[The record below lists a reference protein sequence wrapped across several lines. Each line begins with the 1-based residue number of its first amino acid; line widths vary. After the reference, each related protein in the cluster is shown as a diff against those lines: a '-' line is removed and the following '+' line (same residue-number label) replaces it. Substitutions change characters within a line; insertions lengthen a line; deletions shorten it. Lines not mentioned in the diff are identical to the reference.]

1 VGSAVKSLG
10 SVFATTSGAGGGGLF
25 SDVLGGLG
33 PKYTD
38 TDALQGISNQQQA
51 GAADAQ
57 AQLNALAPQRSQF
70 GQALANQALGKAP
83 SIADAQL
90 KMAMDRNLSQQI
102 SAAKANRAVN
112 PALAA
117 RNNVQQANQ
126 MAQQTAQQAAV
137 NRLAEQQANQQAF
150 GQYLAQQQNTGAGYL
165 GGAGTTQSGVM
176 NTQFANQQRG
186 INMFKGL
193 AEAGMQGASMMKSDK
208 DLKTL
213 VKKYNKGGMVKKSKV
228 PAYCGPEKMADGGLV
243 SASNSIANVVGGAG
257 VPDDFAD
264 KEGMQQ
270 SGQDWGKFLSSL
282 KTSPTPMDATG
293 VGGIEL
299 GGPMMV
305 ANKGGT
311 VPGKAQVPGD
321 SEKND
326 IVPALLSPGEI
337 VVPRTV
343 VNKGSKAVAKFVAET
358 IRKEKGSTDKV
369 QKKSD
374 GGKVDEFNPK
384 SFLDALQATSFEY
397 KKEAKGLP
405 GAGEGRR
412 LGIMAQDLEK
422 AGPVGKSMVK
432 DTPTGKQVDMGVGFG
447 AILAAQSSL
456 NERLKQLETKW
467 GKK

>member
-1 VGSAVKSLG
+1 MGSAVKSVG
-10 SVFATTSGAGGGGLF
+10 SIFSTTSGAGGGGLF

-83 SIADAQL
+83 SIAEAQL

-102 SAAKANRAVN
+102 AAAKANRAVN

-126 MAQQTAQQAAV
+126 LAQQTAQQSAV

-150 GQYLAQQQNTGAGYL
+150 GQYLAQQQNAGAGYL
-165 GGAGTTQSGVM
+165 GGAGQTQSGVM

-193 AEAGMQGASMMKSDK
+193 AEAGGQAAALSDK
-208 DLKTL
+208 NLKTL
-213 VKKYNKGGMVKKSKV
+213 VKKYNKGGMVKKSKAA
-228 PAYCGPEKMADGGLV
+228 AYCAPEKMASGGMV
-243 SASNSIANVVGGAG
+243 SAANSIDNIVGGAG

-270 SGQDWGKFLSSL
+270 SGKDWGKFLSSL
-282 KTSPTPMDATG
+282 KTSPAPMDAMG
-293 VGGIEL
+293 AGGIEM
-299 GGPMMV
+299 GGPLMV

-311 VPGKAQVPGD
+311 VPGKAPIAGD

-326 IVPALLSPGEI
+326 IVPALLSPGEV

-343 VNKGSKAVAKFVAET
+343 VNKGSKAIAKFVAET
-358 IRKEKGSTDKV
+358 IKKEKNVTDKV
-369 QKKSD
+369 QKKSE
-374 GGKVDEFNPK
+374 GGKVDEFDPR

-432 DTPTGKQVDMGVGFG
+432 ETPNGKQVDMGAGFG